1 MQATMYAAAVNNIIM
16 STQAAIASDGWLHRM
31 QPKRNW
37 NQLPVRLADS
47 MINTHASEN
56 LMAVLRMR
64 EYGGH
69 MMANASTKDTPAT
82 DQLQRPNAVSRQ
94 LLADRRGRRGPVQP
108 KNAVHAEKQSMLPCD
123 GQS

>member
-37 NQLPVRLADS
+37 NQLPVRPADS
-47 MINTHASEN
+47 MISTHASQN

-64 EYGGH
+64 KYGCH

-94 LLADRRGRRGPVQP
+94 APKALPVQP
-108 KNAVHAEKQSMLPCD
+108 KNAVHAEKQSMLLYD
-123 GQS
+123 GQF